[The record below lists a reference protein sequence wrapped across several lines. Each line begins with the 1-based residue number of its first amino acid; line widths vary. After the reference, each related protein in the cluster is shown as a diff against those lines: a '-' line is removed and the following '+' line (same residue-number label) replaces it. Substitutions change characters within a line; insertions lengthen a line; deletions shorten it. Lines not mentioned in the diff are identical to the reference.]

1 MSHAPLRRLGAPI
14 LAAVMIAATLA
25 ACSGPA
31 QEPSSDAATYT
42 RPDPTRSPS
51 PSASATEV
59 EKPERPAAMEKK
71 DAEGAAAAAEYFVEL
86 YPYVMRTGDVAEW
99 LSMAHRTCESCSDMI
114 TQAVEIKSAKAHA
127 AGGQTSLNVLDE
139 YPRDASTGI
148 YPMDVVIA
156 QGAFQITDGKGNPVL
171 DSDPSNV
178 QRRMEMGRVD
188 GSWVVVEI
196 APIPDGD

>member
-86 YPYVMRTGDVAEW
+86 YPYVMRTGDVAEFEQMSHRSCGFCADAIDQARRIESRAATW
-99 LSMAHRTCESCSDMI
+99 SGGEIGQVQLLEARGHDPLTGLYSLDISLS
-114 TQAVEIKSAKAHA
+114 QAA
-127 AGGQTSLNVLDE
+127 AT
-139 YPRDASTGI
+139 
-148 YPMDVVIA
+148 
-156 QGAFQITDGKGNPVL
+156 ITDANGDPLFQGKSETNEYQV
-171 DSDPSNV
+171 
-178 QRRMEMGRVD
+178 EMGTID
-188 GSWVVVEI
+188 GRWVVVEI
-196 APIPDGD
+196 ADHR